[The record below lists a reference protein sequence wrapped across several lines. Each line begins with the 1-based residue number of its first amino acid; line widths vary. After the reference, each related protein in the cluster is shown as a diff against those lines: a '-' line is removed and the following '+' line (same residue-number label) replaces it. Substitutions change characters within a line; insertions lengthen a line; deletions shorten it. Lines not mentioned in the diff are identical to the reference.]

1 MAKKKATK
9 TIAKTTTKGKG
20 QQRPH
25 AVYRSSWAGKHWG
38 VKFEWFLSSVKLSNG
53 IVTELWKGWAWG
65 PEKASARMLKA
76 IKANKAMKAMKA
88 KK

>member
-1 MAKKKATK
+1 MAKKATK
-9 TIAKTTTKGKG
+9 TITKTTTKGKG
-20 QQRPH
+20 QQKPQ
-25 AVYRSSWAGKHWG
+25 ALYRSSWAGKHWG
-38 VKFEWFLSSVKLSNG
+38 VRFEWFLSSVKLRNG

>member
-1 MAKKKATK
+1 MAKKATK
-9 TIAKTTTKGKG
+9 TITKTTTKGKG
-20 QQRPH
+20 QRPPQV
-25 AVYRSSWAGKHWG
+25 VYRSSWAGRHWG
-38 VKFEWFLSSVKLSNG
+38 IKFEWLLSSVKLRNG

-65 PEKASARMLKA
+65 PEQAAARMLKA